1 MGEARSEPGIRAA
14 LRALLV
20 TMHVLVVVLSAVPSP
35 EGGMD
40 RRSWEEP
47 TVRAELK
54 VWAQRLGQ
62 PEEVFKERLWGLAK
76 GYSAGLDVVLAP
88 VRRYERLTGTAQS
101 WKMFV
106 APHRFPARL
115 RIEARGAAD
124 ADWERVYEARSEEAT
139 WMRRAL
145 DHERLRAS
153 VFRWS
158 WPRYRTVYRHGCEA
172 LARKIFSERPDLSE
186 VRCSLGRSRSPS
198 AEELAQNE
206 VPEVRWSDL
215 HAVQR

>member
-1 MGEARSEPGIRAA
+1 LSRDAAEPGAWSA
-14 LRALLV
+14 LRAVLV
-20 TMHVLVVVLSAVPSP
+20 AVHVLVVVLSAVPSP

-47 TVRAELK
+47 TVRAEIGA
-54 VWAQRLGQ
+54 WAERLGQ
-62 PEEVFKERLWGLAK
+62 PREAFTERLWSLAQ

-115 RIEARGAAD
+115 RIEARAGEDAPWESVYAARSD
-124 ADWERVYEARSEEAT
+124 TADW
-139 WMRRAL
+139 MRDAL

-172 LARKIFSERPDLSE
+172 LARRLFEERPELTTA
-186 VRCSLGRSRSPS
+186 RCSLGRARSPS
-198 AEELAQNE
+198 PEEVASGE
-206 VPEVRWSDL
+206 VPEPRWGDL
-215 HAVQR
+215 HVVKR